1 MDLSYFLPLG
11 EMGCYSSNSS
21 KRITLTF
28 SFPQG
33 KKDVVCLPIKFLV
46 GVIRFSDERCEEEN
60 PTNQNSPP
68 LSNRNTYLIYNDYDY
83 KISTR

>member
-1 MDLSYFLPLG
+1 MNLFFLSLEGVGITRLIPIRESLLPFPFHKANRRGLP
-11 EMGCYSSNSS
+11 SHN
-21 KRITLTF
+21 I
-28 SFPQG
+28 SF
-33 KKDVVCLPIKFLV
+33 
-46 GVIRFSDERCEEEN
+46 GVIGFSDERSEEEN